1 MDRRDDLKKT
11 GQNWADITGRSSKL
25 THKLTH
31 FHIREE
37 EKLVFSGS
45 YGYT

>member
-31 FHIREE
+31 FHISGE
-37 EKLVFSGS
+37 EKPMISD
-45 YGYT
+45 GYNQT